1 MVLILLVWIRFT
13 FLTQFYYIFHSFHI
27 FKISKHNVYLHTVRL
42 TIWYQLFLQLWLV
55 HTLFFPFHVINM
67 QQLASWSIKLDINVL
82 NRQLLRDSLI
92 VDRITTSPKRPH
104 LWWGAGKLWK
114 IYGWNYRKRPFSTSF
129 LYLQR
134 QANLKIFPPEIC
146 QKFRD
151 KCEVC
156 VKFFWCLSKR

>member
-13 FLTQFYYIFHSFHI
+13 FLIQFYYIFHSFHI

-92 VDRITTSPKRPH
+92 VDRITTSPSALIFGGERE
-104 LWWGAGKLWK
+104 
-114 IYGWNYRKRPFSTSF
+114 NYENPRVEIIANGCFH
-129 LYLQR
+129 YL
-134 QANLKIFPPEIC
+134 FGMC
-146 QKFRD
+146 RD
-151 KCEVC
+151 KQIWKYFYQKNVRSLG
-156 VKFFWCLSKR
+156 VSVRFAWNFFDI